1 MKPFFTDES
10 KTYNNII
17 LNEND
22 KTIKDGKEI
31 ANKFNKYFANV
42 IKKLNL
48 KKDTGTSESKES
60 CRMIKI
66 KFGKEIFSFNVF
78 TEDTVANA
86 IKNLPTSKVSVS
98 IDIPVSVMKE
108 TIDTYCPKLTQIM
121 NNYFKTTFS

>member
-1 MKPFFTDES
+1 
-10 KTYNNII
+10 
-17 LNEND
+17 
-22 KTIKDGKEI
+22 
-31 ANKFNKYFANV
+31 
-42 IKKLNL
+42 
-48 KKDTGTSESKES
+48 
-60 CRMIKI
+60 MIKI

-86 IKNLPTSKVSVS
+86 IKNLSTSKVSVS